1 LRHARVAVS
10 VSISGKLRHERHVYA
25 RLRMPRLRSLAD
37 LLNVVDIHMALLTEL
52 PPERVGI
59 GYA

>member
-1 LRHARVAVS
+1 VAAS
-10 VSISGKLRHERHVYA
+10 VSISGKLRHERHFYG

-52 PPERVGI
+52 PRNRVGI
-59 GYA
+59 GHA